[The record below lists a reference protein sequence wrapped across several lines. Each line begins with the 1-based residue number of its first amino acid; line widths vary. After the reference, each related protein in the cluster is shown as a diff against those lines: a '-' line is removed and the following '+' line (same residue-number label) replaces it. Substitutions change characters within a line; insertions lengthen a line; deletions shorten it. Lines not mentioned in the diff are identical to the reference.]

1 MSEDNRPIVPTDMA
15 IEALIKHWGARSTG
29 RVHIAEASAA
39 VTFAPLGVA
48 GQAITSPPP
57 DPQDLLPT
65 LVMQT
70 LIISESKTTEGML
83 IQAVTIPW
91 KEILKIITN
100 DPNAIYQID
109 PWKWEEIIAGSYQ
122 ASGHFDEVVLTPR
135 SRDHG
140 RDVIATKHG
149 FCSIRCIESVK
160 RYTPGRVVKADDV
173 RALGFAMLAD
183 PKVNKGIVSTT
194 WEFAPELEDDPNIKS
209 LLPHRLELINRDK
222 LIERFKTW
230 DKADRT
236 GRE

>member
-91 KEILKIITN
+91 KEILTLIN
-100 DPNAIYQID
+100 DDPNLIYQID
-109 PWKWEEIIAGSYQ
+109 PWKWEEIIAGSYR
-122 ASGHFDEVVLTPR
+122 ASGLFDEVVLTPR
-135 SRDHG
+135 SGDHG
-140 RDVIATKHG
+140 IDVIATRHG

-160 RYTPGRVVKADDV
+160 RYTPGKVVTANDV
-173 RALGFAMLAD
+173 RALALKVLANHN
-183 PKVNKGIVSTT
+183 VSKGIVSTT
-194 WEFAPELEDDPNIKS
+194 WEFAPRIEYDPDIKS
-209 LLPHRLELINRDK
+209 LIPHRLELVNRNA
-222 LIERFKTW
+222 LIERFKAW
-230 DKADRT
+230 QKPD
-236 GRE
+236 